1 MVELSLDSGHIVRL
15 PLTVDDCPASA
26 WFQMSAF
33 ERELDLKGAECEPAD
48 FMLYIGK
55 AVAALVE
62 LPDTIPFGLPVK
74 ALKKKE
80 WTLEPEFIA
89 SVKGKGVDTVEL
101 TVLNIYRHLLW
112 VSRTCELCT
121 FPIEYDGSLWDITP
135 NLKNLAYEGEFTA
148 QETVEVLRLQD
159 MFEAELS
166 KAREKEFDFT
176 AIAASDYGLTKYQ
189 VALLLRPLDENGR
202 IEALPIGEQ
211 AIERYINERVLELE
225 NLPYS
230 VILSVRFFF
239 LSTLTALSVLWAAKE
254 TLEAHLNTP
263 PIG

>member
-48 FMLYIGK
+48 FMLYISK
-55 AVAALVE
+55 AVSALVDF
-62 LPDTIPFGLPVK
+62 PDTIPFGMPAK
-74 ALKKKE
+74 SLKKKE
-80 WTLEPEFIA
+80 WKLEPEFIA
-89 SVKGKGVDTVEL
+89 NVKSKAVDTVEL

-121 FPIEYDGSLWDITP
+121 FPVEYDGILWDITP
-135 NLKNLAYEGEFTA
+135 NLKNLAYEGEFSA

-176 AIAASDYGLTKYQ
+176 VIAASDYGLTKYQ
-189 VALLLRPLDENGR
+189 VALLLRPLEENGL
-202 IEALPIGEQ
+202 IEALPVGEQ
-211 AIERYINERVLELE
+211 AIERYINERVSELE

-239 LSTLTALSVLWAAKE
+239 LSTLTALSVLWAATE
-254 TLEAHLNTP
+254 TLEAHLNTRH
-263 PIG
+263 IG

>member
-1 MVELSLDSGHIVRL
+1 
-15 PLTVDDCPASA
+15 
-26 WFQMSAF
+26 
-33 ERELDLKGAECEPAD
+33 
-48 FMLYIGK
+48 
-55 AVAALVE
+55 
-62 LPDTIPFGLPVK
+62 
-74 ALKKKE
+74 
-80 WTLEPEFIA
+80 
-89 SVKGKGVDTVEL
+89 
-101 TVLNIYRHLLW
+101 
-112 VSRTCELCT
+112 
-121 FPIEYDGSLWDITP
+121 
-135 NLKNLAYEGEFTA
+135 LAYEGEFTA

-202 IEALPIGEQ
+202 IEALPVGEQ

-239 LSTLTALSVLWAAKE
+239 LSTLTALSVLESVKKS
-254 TLEAHLNTP
+254 LEEP
-263 PIG
+263 